1 MQTQYKNLEPGDMF
15 TYVNQPYVKIRDDL
29 AGHQGKEWI
38 DHRWTGADG
47 RECRRWIRGG
57 YTLEMSPNEVVKV
70 G

>member
-1 MQTQYKNLEPGDMF
+1 MQTQYRNLEQGDRF
-15 TYVNQPYVKIRDDL
+15 TYVDQPYVKITDAM
-29 AGHQGKEWI
+29 AGHQGEEWI

-57 YTLEMSPNEVVKV
+57 YTLKMAPHTVVKV